1 MVDVGLTVDLRIARI
16 PAGAGDPDELIERDP
31 ERWQSV
37 LARALPAFEFY
48 FETVTQLVDRDS
60 ENWRQQ
66 LIDRIMPVIQE
77 FPFALGMQAAWIERL
92 SDITGIQSRL
102 LQSRLSAGSQPGSGR
117 RSAAPRPEAT
127 AVKSTPL
134 PRQVNLRAEAE
145 RALTQ
150 VLLNC
155 PLPLELVDAVSAVEP
170 ADTDLANL
178 LDLIVSQAGSGRRPN
193 VMNADPKV
201 KQLAEELL
209 HAPLDDLSDGRV
221 VPAIRIHLATIRLL
235 DVKRRLDD
243 IQGLFPEL
251 TPDDRPALRK
261 QWNLLLTER
270 SDLEKQM
277 LELQQKVVAGA

>member
-16 PAGAGDPDELIERDP
+16 PPGAGDPDELIERDL

-37 LARALPAFEFY
+37 LAASIPAFEFY
-48 FETVTQLVDRDS
+48 FDTVVRMVDRDS
-60 ENWRQQ
+60 DGWRQQ
-66 LIDRIMPVIQE
+66 VIDRIMPVIQE

-102 LQSRLSAGSQPGSGR
+102 LQSRLSAGTQPISGR
-117 RSAAPRPEAT
+117 RAT
-127 AVKSTPL
+127 APQRDAPPTKALPL

-155 PLPLELVDAVSAVEP
+155 PLPSDLVDAVSDVHP
-170 ADTDLANL
+170 ADPDLADL
-178 LDLIVSQAGSGRRPN
+178 LALIVSQAGSGRRPN
-193 VMNADPKV
+193 ITNV
-201 KQLAEELL
+201 KPRVQHLAEELI
-209 HAPLDDLSDGRV
+209 HAPLDDLSDSRIT
-221 VPAIRIHLATIRLL
+221 PAIRIHLATIRLL

-243 IQGLFPEL
+243 LQALFPEL
-251 TPDDRPALRK
+251 TDEDRPALRK
-261 QWNLLLTER
+261 QRDLLLGER

-277 LELQQKVVAGA
+277 LDLQQKVVAGV